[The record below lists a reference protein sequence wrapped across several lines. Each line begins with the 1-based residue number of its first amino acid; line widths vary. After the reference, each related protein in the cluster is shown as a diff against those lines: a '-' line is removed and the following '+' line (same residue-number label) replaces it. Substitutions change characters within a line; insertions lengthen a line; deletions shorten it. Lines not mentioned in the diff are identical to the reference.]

1 MRSLRLVREFN
12 LSAPTRTMLALLR
25 FSNQPGL
32 AHHTGYLITTTRRT
46 AMSGRRSSIKT
57 HIRGEQTSTY
67 SRENYENTAREVITE
82 NAERLS
88 FDGEGKEETIEFWM
102 DYLIGH
108 DYRIHLFAKDALF
121 ILIAQRMIEKGYF
134 TTANVIR
141 EYERTDGYNTEEV
154 WDELFIIEY
163 NEEAKEFQVLT
174 KSKII
179 LQFDYN
185 DLGNILSDQGKKL
198 LAAESGDAILYHDH
212 SEKTSIS
219 IPCFKKIVVTPEDVY
234 VREDF

>member
-1 MRSLRLVREFN
+1 
-12 LSAPTRTMLALLR
+12 MLALLR

-67 SRENYENTAREVITE
+67 SRENYENTAREDITE
-82 NAERLS
+82 NAELLS